1 MKILPAEFDGHAI
14 RRSYDEA
21 TKLWWFSVVDV
32 VQVLTDSA
40 NARRYWSDLKRK
52 LALEAGS
59 AQPYENRT
67 VESGCTRWQTA
78 PDGCQLFA
86 AKRNQNLEKV
96 AKTMKDTM
104 NEAFSGE
111 L

>member
-59 AQPYENRT
+59 AQPYEKI
-67 VESGCTRWQTA
+67 VQLKVAA
-78 PDGCQLFA
+78 PDGKQRLTDA
-86 AKRNQNLEKV
+86 NYLPPSGI
-96 AKTMKDTM
+96 KTLKKPPKP
-104 NEAFSGE
+104 
-111 L
+111 